1 MTGHPLRRLLLA
13 LSCAAAALL
22 TACGSGSIVDP
33 FTPTRILSVGDSF
46 SDLGQDGKRY
56 TVNDDT
62 INIWSQQAA
71 LNWGLPL
78 IASNKGGLSY
88 ARGDALVSGPT
99 GNSIEA
105 QITELLSKNTLQP
118 GDLVFVNGGLADI
131 MTNVAAY
138 GFSDRTTANVQAA
151 GTALGAQV
159 QRLIN
164 AGATHVMV
172 VGVYPL
178 GLSPMGI
185 STGQSTNFTNIT
197 LSFNNALK
205 LSMVNLGANVLY
217 LDSAQYYGQ
226 VYYTPTNFPPLNN
239 SWTEACTTVLVTDCT
254 PATITPGYDYNT
266 LVYASGVYFTP
277 TSHRLLGNYA
287 YNQVKSRW

>member
-13 LSCAAAALL
+13 LSCATAALL
-22 TACGSGSIVDP
+22 AACGSGSIVDP

-46 SDLGQDGKRY
+46 SDLGQDGRRY

-88 ARGDALVSGPT
+88 AHGDALVSGPT
-99 GNSIEA
+99 GHSIEA
-105 QITELLSKNTLQP
+105 QITELLSKNTLQS

-131 MTNVAAY
+131 MTNVATL
-138 GFSDRTTANVQAA
+138 GFSAQATANVQAA

-159 QRLIN
+159 QRLVN
-164 AGATHVMV
+164 AGAKHVMV

-185 STGQSTNFTNIT
+185 SSGQSTNFTNIT
-197 LSFNNALK
+197 LAFNNALK
-205 LSMVNLGANVLY
+205 LSMVNLGENVLY
-217 LDSAQYYGQ
+217 LDSAQYYGN

-239 SWTEACTTVLVTDCT
+239 SVTEACITVLVTDCT
-254 PATITPGYDYNT
+254 PATIRPGYDYNT

-277 TSHRLLGNYA
+277 TAHRLLGNYA

>member
-1 MTGHPLRRLLLA
+1 MI
-13 LSCAAAALL
+13 SE
-22 TACGSGSIVDP
+22 P
-33 FTPTRILSVGDSF
+33 FS
-46 SDLGQDGKRY
+46 
-56 TVNDDT
+56 VNDDT
-62 INIWSQQAA
+62 INIWTQQAA

-105 QITELLSKNTLQP
+105 QITELLAKNTLQP

-138 GFSDRTTANVQAA
+138 GFSDRTTAAVQAA

-159 QRLIN
+159 QRLVN

-197 LSFNNALK
+197 LAFNNALK
-205 LSMVNLGANVLY
+205 LSMVNLGTNVLY

-239 SWTEACTTVLVTDCT
+239 SWTEACITVLVTECT
-254 PATITPGYDYNT
+254 PATIRPGYDYNT

-277 TSHRLLGNYA
+277 TAHRLLGNYA

>member
-13 LSCAAAALL
+13 LSCATAALL
-22 TACGSGSIVDP
+22 AACGSGSIVDP

-88 ARGDALVSGPT
+88 ARGDALISGPT

-105 QITELLSKNTLQP
+105 QVTELLSKNTLQS
-118 GDLVFVNGGLADI
+118 GDLVLINGGLADI
-131 MTNVAAY
+131 MTIVAND
-138 GFSDRTTANVQAA
+138 GFSQLAFDKANAA
-151 GTALGAQV
+151 GVALGAQV
-159 QRLIN
+159 LRLVN
-164 AGATHVMV
+164 AGAKRVLA
-172 VGVYPL
+172 VGLYPL
-178 GLSPMGI
+178 GLSPMGTA
-185 STGQSTNFTNIT
+185 SGQSTNFTNIT
-197 LSFNNALK
+197 LAFNNAFK

-217 LDSAQYYGQ
+217 LDSSQYYGQ

-239 SWTEACTTVLVTDCT
+239 SVTEACITVLVTDCT
-254 PATITPGYDYNT
+254 PATIRPGYDYNT

-287 YNQVKSRW
+287 YNQIKNRW